1 MTNNLAKVESQP
13 EISLFFIEYP
23 SALGLI
29 KLLVVTTGKNDIFLL
44 MNMNKK
50 LFLNVIGLAIV
61 VMTCTMCQRPTASLP
76 SSPEEALAELLA
88 GNERYANEQC
98 INPRSDMDR
107 VEETAPHQAPFA
119 AVVGCSDSR
128 VPVELLFDQ
137 GIGDIFVIRTAGN
150 NVNSEMV
157 MGSVDYAIEHLGV
170 KVLLVLG
177 HGSCGGVTA
186 AISAGEHEH
195 GNIAHLLDTIRNDV
209 RDYIGKAE
217 SLDKAILHHTLVQV
231 DRIMAYPHVAEKVEN
246 GELLV
251 KPAYYDVNTGKVTL
265 LQ

>member
-1 MTNNLAKVESQP
+1 MNRRYIYL
-13 EISLFFIEYP
+13 
-23 SALGLI
+23 LGLV
-29 KLLVVTTGKNDIFLL
+29 LT
-44 MNMNKK
+44 
-50 LFLNVIGLAIV
+50 
-61 VMTCTMCQRPTASLP
+61 VMTFTMCRSNQASVP
-76 SSPEEALAELLA
+76 STPEEALAALLA
-88 GNERYANEQC
+88 GNERYVNEKS

-177 HGSCGGVTA
+177 HGSCGGVTG
-186 AISAGEHEH
+186 AISEGEEEH
-195 GNIAHLLDTIRNDV
+195 GNIGHLLGTIRNDV
-209 RDYIGKAE
+209 IDYVGKTD
-217 SLDKAILHHTLVQV
+217 SLEAAIRHHAHVQV
-231 DRIMAYPHVAEKVEN
+231 ERIISYSHVAEKIEK

-251 KPAYYDVNTGKVTL
+251 KRAYYDVYTGKVTIE
-265 LQ
+265 

>member
-1 MTNNLAKVESQP
+1 MKV
-13 EISLFFIEYP
+13 
-23 SALGLI
+23 LGLI
-29 KLLVVTTGKNDIFLL
+29 L
-44 MNMNKK
+44 MV
-50 LFLNVIGLAIV
+50 LTF
-61 VMTCTMCQRPTASLP
+61 TMCKNHTVSVP
-76 SSPEEALAELLA
+76 STPEEALAALMA
-88 GNERYANEQC
+88 GNERYVNEEC
-98 INPRSDMDR
+98 INPRSDIDR

-177 HGSCGGVTA
+177 HGSCGGVTG
-186 AISAGEHEH
+186 AISDGGHEHE
-195 GNIAHLLDTIRNDV
+195 NIGHLLGTIRNDV
-209 RDYIGKAE
+209 SDYVGKADK
-217 SLDKAILHHTLVQV
+217 LDDAILHHTHVQV
-231 DRIMAYPHVAEKVEN
+231 ERILSYPHVTEKVEN
-246 GELLV
+246 GGLLV
-251 KPAYYDVNTGKVTL
+251 KAAYYDVKTGKVSI